1 MDMIRH
7 MLICFFMSMLVKK
20 EKERDSYKM
29 EVVVRKERWKI
40 VIKKVNRKRKQ
51 LLRKE

>member
-1 MDMIRH
+1 
-7 MLICFFMSMLVKK
+7 MLVKK